1 MSSVPT
7 PVKHVSYGVVAFVVI
22 DNVVRNAV
30 AVIDQAVSGHLLV
43 HGALSPQANDLVYT
57 VLLYGLL
64 AIVAY
69 FGIRVTGSPV
79 DASTTPAPAAPVAS
93 AAILLPGGGYQPVTP
108 LGPAPQGEPLFAE
121 HPSTPAAS
129 ALSVIKGDAPYRPQ
143 S

>member
-1 MSSVPT
+1 
-7 PVKHVSYGVVAFVVI
+7 
-22 DNVVRNAV
+22 V

-69 FGIRVTGSPV
+69 CGIRVTGSPV
-79 DASTTPAPAAPVAS
+79 DTPAAPPITGSPPMAPS
-93 AAILLPGGGYQPVTP
+93 TAILLPGGGYQPVTP

-121 HPSTPAAS
+121 QPPAPP
-129 ALSVIKGDAPYRPQ
+129 ALSAIKGDAPYRPQ

>member
-1 MSSVPT
+1 
-7 PVKHVSYGVVAFVVI
+7 VVI
-22 DNVVRNAV
+22 DNAVRDAV

-69 FGIRVTGSPV
+69 CGIRVTGSPV
-79 DASTTPAPAAPVAS
+79 DASTTLAPAAPAAPVAS

-108 LGPAPQGEPLFAE
+108 LGPPPQGEPLFAE
-121 HPSTPAAS
+121 QPSAPP
-129 ALSVIKGDAPYRPQ
+129 ALSAIKGDAPYRPQ